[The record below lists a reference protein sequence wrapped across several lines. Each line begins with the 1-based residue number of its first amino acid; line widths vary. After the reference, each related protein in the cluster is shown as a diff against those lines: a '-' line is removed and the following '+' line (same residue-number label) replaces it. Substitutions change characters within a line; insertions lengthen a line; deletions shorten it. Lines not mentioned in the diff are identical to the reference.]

1 LEFCSNIP
9 IKDVVGGIGVVSKAW
24 SELSLDELTLL
35 TEGDLAMKLAG
46 LRSSA
51 DDRLFPVGFGL
62 TDADL
67 EAARVAAM
75 NEGDFD

>member
-1 LEFCSNIP
+1 
-9 IKDVVGGIGVVSKAW
+9 
-24 SELSLDELTLL
+24 
-35 TEGDLAMKLAG
+35 MKLAG

-51 DDRLFPVGFGL
+51 DDLLFPVGFGL

>member
-1 LEFCSNIP
+1 
-9 IKDVVGGIGVVSKAW
+9 
-24 SELSLDELTLL
+24 
-35 TEGDLAMKLAG
+35 MKLAG